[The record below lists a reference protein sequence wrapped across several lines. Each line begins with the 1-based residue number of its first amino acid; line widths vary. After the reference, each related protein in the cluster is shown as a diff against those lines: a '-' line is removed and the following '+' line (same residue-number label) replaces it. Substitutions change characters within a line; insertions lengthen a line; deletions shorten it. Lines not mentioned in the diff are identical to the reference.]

1 MQAQGA
7 VTETIP
13 KKEKCKKTKRLS
25 EKALQ
30 IAEERREV
38 KNKGEREKYT
48 LLNAEFWRKVQR
60 HKKAFFNVQCTEVEE
75 NTRMGKN
82 RNLFKD
88 MKGTFQARMGTIK
101 ERNSKDL
108 TEVEEIN
115 TRRWQKYTELY
126 KNGLNDQDNNDGV
139 VTHLESDILV

>member
-1 MQAQGA
+1 
-7 VTETIP
+7 
-13 KKEKCKKTKRLS
+13 
-25 EKALQ
+25 
-30 IAEERREV
+30 
-38 KNKGEREKYT
+38 
-48 LLNAEFWRKVQR
+48 
-60 HKKAFFNVQCTEVEE
+60 
-75 NTRMGKN
+75 MGKN